1 MPLLLAIPLAVIIAL
16 AVFVVLFP
24 LSLLQRFRMGTAPR
38 QARGWLLMINLVSA
52 GMSSVLFLIFSLV
65 AAAFWPGA
73 ISHAAFGWAC
83 GLALGV
89 LALRLTRF
97 ERTTQGLFYRPN
109 LWLMLALTALVVVRV
124 IAGWC
129 MAGAA
134 PGRAQPGRPRD
145 GSVMPVCSALPA
157 SCSVMRSPTPPCCGG
172 AGAAHVCAAAF
183 IGAECV
189 CSLRQAM
196 VLD

>member
-1 MPLLLAIPLAVIIAL
+1 MPLLLAIALAVIIAL
-16 AVFVVLFP
+16 AMFVVLFP
-24 LSLLQRFRMGTAPR
+24 LALLQRFRMGTARR

-52 GMSSVLFLIFSLV
+52 GMSSVLFSIFSLI

-109 LWLMLALTALVVVRV
+109 LWLVLALTALVVVRV
-124 IAGWC
+124 IAGMVQGWRSAWQTEGWLSHASLLSA
-129 MAGAA
+129 AGVLLGDALA
-134 PGRAQPGRPRD
+134 YATLLWWRWRSARLR
-145 GSVMPVCSALPA
+145 GSVYW
-157 SCSVMRSPTPPCCGG
+157 R
-172 AGAAHVCAAAF
+172 
-183 IGAECV
+183 
-189 CSLRQAM
+189 
-196 VLD
+196 

>member
-89 LALRLTRF
+89 LAL
-97 ERTTQGLFYRPN
+97 
-109 LWLMLALTALVVVRV
+109 
-124 IAGWC
+124 
-129 MAGAA
+129 
-134 PGRAQPGRPRD
+134 
-145 GSVMPVCSALPA
+145 
-157 SCSVMRSPTPPCCGG
+157 
-172 AGAAHVCAAAF
+172 
-183 IGAECV
+183 
-189 CSLRQAM
+189 
-196 VLD
+196 